1 MSDGWKC
8 DKCGK
13 FFTPDNPGN
22 HTLVKVIPRLD
33 KLDKP
38 IVIDLCGDCKKRFD
52 RWIEST
58 PYVGIDWAS
67 FIIDEWPVYISKD
80 KPPYGWP
87 VFEDGTPVKQGDEV
101 LGYYDKGLVANRFHY
116 DANGW
121 TVASGH
127 GYAAHSIRGIF
138 VRPTKNQ
145 MAEYYKKWPEER
157 KQQPNRV
164 IYDGV
169 GWTEIAYVADGGLNL
184 VDDVNHP
191 KHYDNG
197 TVECIDWIE
206 ERLSPEEFKGYLLG
220 NALKYSFRYEDKG
233 KPVEDL
239 RKAQWYLKK
248 LEELA

>member
-1 MSDGWKC
+1 MSSGWIC
-8 DKCGK
+8 DRCGK
-13 FFTPDNPGN
+13 YFEEPFGKDNNKNCLTTGK
-22 HTLVKVIPRLD
+22 TLDEHKFY
-33 KLDKP
+33 
-38 IVIDLCGDCKKRFD
+38 DLCEKCMESFVQ
-52 RWIEST
+52 WINTKSHLGTEC
-58 PYVGIDWAS
+58 S
-67 FIIDEWPVYISKD
+67 FLVLDEAAYLSKD
-80 KPPYGWP
+80 SLPYGWP

-101 LGYYDKGLVANRFHY
+101 LGYSDKGLVANRVCY
-116 DANGW
+116 DTNGW

-138 VRPTKNQ
+138 VRPTKEQ
-145 MAEYYKKWPEER
+145 MAEYYKKYPAEKKHR
-157 KQQPNRV
+157 PNYV
-164 IYDGV
+164 TTV
-169 GWTEIAYVADGGLNL
+169 GWTPIGYTTDVGLKIT
-184 VDDVNHP
+184 DDVNHP

-248 LEELA
+248 LEEQA

>member
-1 MSDGWKC
+1 MSNGWIC
-8 DKCGK
+8 DKCNRPFLQDSTEERYHIVTWIYGK
-13 FFTPDNPGN
+13 RSTESEVS
-22 HTLVKVIPRLD
+22 L
-33 KLDKP
+33 
-38 IVIDLCGDCKKRFD
+38 DLCEKCKQRFD
-52 RWIEST
+52 KWVKGK
-58 PYVGIDWAS
+58 PYLGL
-67 FIIDEWPVYISKD
+67 DEAAYLSKD
-80 KPPYGWP
+80 SMPYGWP

-101 LGYYDKGLVANRFHY
+101 LGYYDKGLVANHFHY

-145 MAEYYKKWPEER
+145 MAEYYKKWPEEK

-169 GWTEIAYVADGGLNL
+169 GWSELAYVAYDGLNL
-184 VDDVNHP
+184 ADDVNHP

-197 TVECIDWIE
+197 KIECIDWIE

-220 NALKYSFRYEDKG
+220 NALKYSYRYADKG